1 MHFEK
6 ATNIKCNTYGHNT
19 IQTQE
24 QNWEYV
30 RKKSERIY
38 GKVTFTTITHRE
50 KILINQVI
58 LRKIWCLA
66 YMEKPPADRKD
77 IHDFL

>member
-30 RKKSERIY
+30 RKKIREDIRKGDIY
-38 GKVTFTTITHRE
+38 NNHS
-50 KILINQVI
+50 
-58 LRKIWCLA
+58 
-66 YMEKPPADRKD
+66 
-77 IHDFL
+77 